1 VARLLPIA
9 LVLALLAGTAA
20 AFAVTER
27 LKLVRSPIGA
37 PEIDKTFSPVCDC
50 AKERA
55 RIAFRLRRAEDVD
68 VAIVDGS
75 GDVVRTLFTGRPFP
89 PGTVAATWDGR
100 DDAGRIVPEGS
111 YKPRVHLER
120 ERRTIELPN
129 PIRVDVTPPR
139 IRIAELRP
147 PDAFSPDGDGRNDK
161 LQVFYA
167 IDEAAKA
174 LLYVDGRRVVRTRF
188 SRQEDKLEWFGVR
201 DGRRLRAGRHRLALR
216 AEDIAGNVGPPASAA
231 IRIRY
236 VELARRRV
244 VVPPRVRFGIRVRT
258 DARTYR
264 WRLAG
269 RTGIGRGPLLV
280 LRAPAVP
287 GRYALF
293 VEANGRAD
301 RATVIVRER

>member
-1 VARLLPIA
+1 VARLFPIA

-27 LKLVRSPIGA
+27 LKLVRSPIAA
-37 PEIDKTFSPVCDC
+37 PRIDKTFSPVCDC
-50 AKERA
+50 PQERA
-55 RIAFRLRRAEDVD
+55 LVSFRLRRADDVD
-68 VAIVDGS
+68 LAIVDGD
-75 GDVVRTLFTGRPFP
+75 GDVVRTLFTGRGFP
-89 PGTVAATWDGR
+89 VGTVAETWDGR

-111 YKPRVHLER
+111 YRPRVHLER
-120 ERRTIELPN
+120 ERRTIVLPN

-139 IRIAELRP
+139 IRITEVRP
-147 PDAFSPDGDGRNDK
+147 SDAFSPDGDGRNDK

-167 IDEAAKA
+167 IDEPAKA

-201 DGRRLRAGRHRLALR
+201 DGRPLRAGRQRLELR
-216 AEDIAGNVGPPASAA
+216 AEDTAGNVGPPARDA

-236 VELARRRV
+236 VELGRSRV
-244 VVPPRVRFGIRVRT
+244 VVPPRVRFGIGVDT
-258 DARTYR
+258 DARAYR

-280 LRAPAVP
+280 LRSPAVP
-287 GRYALF
+287 GRYTLF

>member
-9 LVLALLAGTAA
+9 LVVALLAGTAA

-37 PEIDKTFSPVCDC
+37 PQIDKTFSPVCDC
-50 AKERA
+50 PQAKA
-55 RIAFRLRRAEDVD
+55 LVSFRLRRADDVD
-68 VAIVDGS
+68 LAIVDGDGS
-75 GDVVRTLFTGRPFP
+75 VVRTLFTGRRFP
-89 PGTVAATWDGR
+89 VGTVATSWDGR

-111 YKPRVHLER
+111 YRPRVHLER

-139 IRIAELRP
+139 IRITRLQP
-147 PDAFSPDGDGRNDK
+147 SDAFSPDRDGRNER
-161 LQVFYA
+161 LRVYYE
-167 IDEAAKA
+167 IDEPAQA

-188 SRQEDKLEWFGVR
+188 SREEDKLDWFGVR
-201 DGRRLRAGRHRLALR
+201 DGNRVRAGRHRLDLR
-216 AEDIAGNVGPPASAA
+216 AEDTAGNVGPPATGA

-236 VELARRRV
+236 VELARSLV

-258 DARTYR
+258 DARAYR

-269 RTGIGRGPLLV
+269 RTGIGRGALLV
-280 LRAPAVP
+280 LRSPAAP